1 MEIIIYADF
10 SCPYSYLASL
20 RADQLLW
27 SGAAEIDWRAITH
40 STDDG
45 RDDRDRD
52 LAAVAALAGPG
63 EQGPHPLAGPVNEGA
78 TVAAYAE
85 AVSDGVQDQLRR
97 RLFDAIWTE
106 ARRVSAV
113 YEVRHLIADVMC
125 PPEPIWPRLISPD
138 LPGALLHDPDVNRI
152 VRRSG
157 GTVTV
162 YDGALTATASRR
174 IRRWRQEWLA
184 LPQPLTPVVIPPDG
198 AVLARLGALRYLA
211 AAASIGTPSPPAL
224 DQQVPDSADRDG
236 LRAGLLPRAQRG
248 AAAGM
253 PPGGLA
259 ARR

>member
-1 MEIIIYADF
+1 
-10 SCPYSYLASL
+10 
-20 RADQLLW
+20 
-27 SGAAEIDWRAITH
+27 
-40 STDDG
+40 
-45 RDDRDRD
+45 
-52 LAAVAALAGPG
+52 
-63 EQGPHPLAGPVNEGA
+63 VNEGA

-106 ARRVSAV
+106 ARRVSIV
-113 YEVRHLIADVMC
+113 DEVRHLIVDVMC

-157 GTVTV
+157 GTVTL
-162 YDGALTATASRR
+162 YDGPLTATGSRR
-174 IRRWRQEWLA
+174 IRQWQQEWLA
-184 LPQPLTPVVIPPDG
+184 LPHPLTPVVIAPDG
-198 AVLARLGALRYLA
+198 AVLPRLGALRYLA

-224 DQQVPDSADRDG
+224 DQQIPERADRDG
-236 LRAGLLPRAQRG
+236 LRPGPLPRSQRG
-248 AAAGM
+248 AVAGM